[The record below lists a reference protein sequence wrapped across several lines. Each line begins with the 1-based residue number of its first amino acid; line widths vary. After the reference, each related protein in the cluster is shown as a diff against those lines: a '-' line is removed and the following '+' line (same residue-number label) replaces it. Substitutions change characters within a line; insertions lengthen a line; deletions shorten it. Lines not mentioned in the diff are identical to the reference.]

1 MGVQTPEQ
9 QIEAD
14 DKQRERIRK
23 RVASSKNSESIVRSL
38 YNKIPTNVRLLV
50 ENLTGVDRPITAA
63 DFTEDELVE
72 MVFIAEKT
80 KEYNKKREQITKDLK
95 ADETYATSGSIADN
109 IVQAN
114 IQKLLDSFERTRDKT
129 SVDPYRPTPYAAHT
143 GRGSSQGSQVDKGF
157 LDSVYSSFTDP
168 RYVVATSLG
177 KYNAFDVDNKI
188 AKIRDT
194 YNFNPKER
202 NLPTDFKSVLTRSLA
217 SPELAGEYLAN
228 YLGTESRDV
237 NIDLP
242 LQMSTGGMATQNTT
256 TTGTNTVTSD
266 TPYFDPTPEITPDEY
281 QTRFIDF
288 YNMPTI
294 TDPVVIGDEEEEEEQ
309 DAQPNVLAP
318 VKSDEDRPT
327 LFGAGVTLGGKS
339 SFDFKTKDFN
349 EVINDYVDP
358 SKAVQDGAKKDKSE
372 GKFGKFIADMYKTP
386 EGAIG
391 SGVGFMM
398 GLGPLG
404 GPALSAMAELNRKK
418 QKETADAIAA
428 TGGSGGTMFELNGQ
442 LVYRKPGETI
452 FSGVF
457 EGTQKQMAGLEHMS
471 KGFLP
476 GMMKE
481 VAGLATDFS
490 KDNTYSNTGHKAL
503 ATASGV
509 AVDAYG
515 TVVGSDGSSQNVS
528 ATQATLARNKFTT
541 NLMTEMGYTG
551 SQINDATAGKKD
563 LSQQLKQALNEHMN
577 QFKTGLFHRT
587 SDVAL
592 GDYNQHLKEAKR
604 FSSDFLKSKLGDTP
618 AVAREKERK
627 AKVIAAQ
634 KEAAET
640 KAQEAAKQKAFEDSL
655 KNAKDYPTGPGEESP
670 QAKPQDYSGFSP
682 GKSDSGG
689 GGGGGGAPSGPGSA
703 DVGGQNR
710 GFRALG
716 GRVGLK
722 EGGVAASQAG
732 FVERPPSQVSEAA
745 TVADDKPMSVD
756 DGTFVINAAAVEFA
770 GEDDIARMLQTA
782 YKKLGKQG
790 KGAPSKE
797 QIDIAVSRGEVI
809 VPPAIAKIIGYD
821 RLEKINN
828 RGKAETSKRIKENG
842 QPQQGFV

>member
-339 SFDFKTKDFN
+339 SFDFKTKL
-349 EVINDYVDP
+349 
-358 SKAVQDGAKKDKSE
+358 Q
-372 GKFGKFIADMYKTP
+372 
-386 EGAIG
+386 
-391 SGVGFMM
+391 
-398 GLGPLG
+398 
-404 GPALSAMAELNRKK
+404 R
-418 QKETADAIAA
+418 
-428 TGGSGGTMFELNGQ
+428 
-442 LVYRKPGETI
+442 
-452 FSGVF
+452 
-457 EGTQKQMAGLEHMS
+457 
-471 KGFLP
+471 
-476 GMMKE
+476 
-481 VAGLATDFS
+481 
-490 KDNTYSNTGHKAL
+490 
-503 ATASGV
+503 
-509 AVDAYG
+509 
-515 TVVGSDGSSQNVS
+515 
-528 ATQATLARNKFTT
+528 
-541 NLMTEMGYTG
+541 
-551 SQINDATAGKKD
+551 
-563 LSQQLKQALNEHMN
+563 
-577 QFKTGLFHRT
+577 
-587 SDVAL
+587 
-592 GDYNQHLKEAKR
+592 
-604 FSSDFLKSKLGDTP
+604 
-618 AVAREKERK
+618 
-627 AKVIAAQ
+627 AQ
-634 KEAAET
+634 
-640 KAQEAAKQKAFEDSL
+640 
-655 KNAKDYPTGPGEESP
+655 
-670 QAKPQDYSGFSP
+670 
-682 GKSDSGG
+682 
-689 GGGGGGAPSGPGSA
+689 
-703 DVGGQNR
+703 
-710 GFRALG
+710 
-716 GRVGLK
+716 
-722 EGGVAASQAG
+722 
-732 FVERPPSQVSEAA
+732 
-745 TVADDKPMSVD
+745 
-756 DGTFVINAAAVEFA
+756 
-770 GEDDIARMLQTA
+770 
-782 YKKLGKQG
+782 
-790 KGAPSKE
+790 
-797 QIDIAVSRGEVI
+797 
-809 VPPAIAKIIGYD
+809 
-821 RLEKINN
+821 
-828 RGKAETSKRIKENG
+828 
-842 QPQQGFV
+842 